1 MVTVMLL
8 GLLLAMS
15 LHFIPSIYSCIH
27 ILTNEVK
34 HVLITSNDG
43 ITGLL
48 RVYSSLVLNPQ
59 TNYDISLLYK
69 IFGLLLKESYTQCN
83 LDWCNLYQFF
93 TKVIKSLRL
102 VCVYLSVCVC
112 VLCPCIFII
121 CMEMS
126 LCICVLLPIVGME
139 V

>member
-1 MVTVMLL
+1 MLL

-15 LHFIPSIYSCIH
+15 LHFIPSIFSCIH
-27 ILTNEVK
+27 ILTYEVK
-34 HVLITSNDG
+34 HVLITSIDG

-126 LCICVLLPIVGME
+126 LCIRVLHFIVGME